1 MKNNF
6 SIFVN
11 IEMENCMENVFAKK
25 LKSARLLSGLSLRK
39 LAEKITIDLSAQA
52 LNLYEKGERKPDSS
66 IIIALSEALQVP
78 IDYFFRDSNI
88 KLGNVEFRKK
98 SKLGKKDI
106 QQIKEFVID
115 YLERYIE
122 IERILNVQYKFSN
135 PLETILINSIDD
147 IEIASQELRKNWE
160 IGMNPVS
167 NLIEMLEDK
176 GVKIVEIDA
185 DQSFDGLATWVENF
199 PVIVVNKNI
208 DLVRKRFTVVHELAH
223 LLLSFSENLN
233 EKSIE
238 KLCHNFAG
246 AFLLPEASLK
256 NYLGVK
262 RSHISIQELI
272 EIKVYFGISISA
284 IVYRAYNLNIIPESF
299 LKGFFI
305 RLNKDN
311 QRDESN
317 LGKYLGEESS
327 SRFERLVLKAASEEI
342 ITFSK
347 ASQLMKQ
354 NLEEFRRGFEVF

>member
-1 MKNNF
+1 
-6 SIFVN
+6 
-11 IEMENCMENVFAKK
+11 MENVFAKK

-52 LNLYEKGERKPDSS
+52 LKLYEKGERKPDSS

-233 EKSIE
+233 DKSIE
-238 KLCHNFAG
+238 KYCNNFAG
-246 AFLLPEASLK
+246 AFLLPGASLK

-327 SRFERLVLKAASEEI
+327 SRFDRLVLKAASEEI

-347 ASQLMKQ
+347 ASQLLNQ

>member
-1 MKNNF
+1 
-6 SIFVN
+6 
-11 IEMENCMENVFAKK
+11 MENVFAKK

-39 LAEKITIDLSAQA
+39 LAEKMSIDLSAQA

-106 QQIKEFVID
+106 QKIKEFVID

-122 IERILNVQYKFSN
+122 IERILNVRYEFTN
-135 PLETILINSIDD
+135 PLEKIVINSIED
-147 IEIASQELRKNWE
+147 IETASQELRKNWE

-167 NLIEMLEDK
+167 NVIEMLEDK

-199 PVIVVNKNI
+199 PVIVVNQNI
-208 DLVRKRFTVVHELAH
+208 DIVRKRFTVIHELAH
-223 LLLSFSENLN
+223 LLLSFHENLN
-233 EKSIE
+233 DKSIE

-256 NYLGVK
+256 NFLGAK

-272 EIKVYFGISISA
+272 EIKEYFGISIQA
-284 IVYRAYNLNIIPESF
+284 VIYRLLNLNIISEAT
-299 LKGFFI
+299 LKSFFI
-305 RLNKDN
+305 RLNKEK
-311 QRDESN
+311 QRDEAN
-317 LGKYLGEESS
+317 FGKYVGEESS
-327 SRFERLVLKAASEEI
+327 SRFGRLVLKAASEEI

-347 ASQLMKQ
+347 ASQLMNQ

>member
-1 MKNNF
+1 
-6 SIFVN
+6 
-11 IEMENCMENVFAKK
+11 
-25 LKSARLLSGLSLRK
+25 
-39 LAEKITIDLSAQA
+39 
-52 LNLYEKGERKPDSS
+52 
-66 IIIALSEALQVP
+66 LSEALQVP

-88 KLGNVEFRKK
+88 KLCNVEFRKK
-98 SKLGKKDI
+98 SKFNKKDI

-122 IERILNVQYKFSN
+122 IERILNVRYEFTN
-135 PLETILINSIDD
+135 PLEKIVINKIDD
-147 IEIASQELRKNWE
+147 IEIASQELRRNWE
-160 IGMNPVS
+160 IGMNPVL

-246 AFLLPEASLK
+246 AFLLPEVSLK

-272 EIKVYFGISISA
+272 DIKEYFGISIQA
-284 IVYRAYNLNIIPESF
+284 IVYRLFNLNIISKDTFDE
-299 LKGFFI
+299 FFI
-305 RLNKDN
+305 KLNKEN

-317 LGKYLGEESS
+317 LGKYIGEESS

-347 ASQLMKQ
+347 ASQLLNKD
-354 NLEEFRRGFEVF
+354 LEEFRRGFQVF